1 MKKGVDNGEIIGQ
14 CEFDIRKTDT
24 IKEEL
29 IDKSIK
35 ASKKLLLNI
44 Y

>member
-1 MKKGVDNGEIIGQ
+1 MEKCGQ

-24 IKEEL
+24 IKKL

-35 ASKKLLLNI
+35 ASKKINKI